1 MSYSTTNYTTAP
13 TSPNPYISRK
23 LNNIEE
29 AKMMKK
35 ERNNW
40 MKLYYKTLKWLEAM
54 IDVQKQVKDIMKIA
68 VEMNTTI
75 TEMEK
80 TILKAS
86 VNNRVINTI
95 NIIEVSKNLQY
106 LIQNDMENRV
116 FQVQWMLADE
126 LDIYK
131 ERGNDYVD
139 SNIWEIQNLFKEEE
153 NKREEEQ
160 VEDKEVILV
169 KPYEVS
175 KSSSLVT
182 TTSFIT
188 EEVENLI
195 KYIKFIWSPTQT
207 WLFQPPP
214 HYQSLKS
221 RGEQDPEVW
230 NEIMKALVD

>member
-1 MSYSTTNYTTAP
+1 
-13 TSPNPYISRK
+13 
-23 LNNIEE
+23 
-29 AKMMKK
+29 MKK

-195 KYIKFIWSPTQT
+195 KYIKFIRSLTQT
-207 WLFQPPP
+207 WLFQPPL

>member
-1 MSYSTTNYTTAP
+1 
-13 TSPNPYISRK
+13 
-23 LNNIEE
+23 
-29 AKMMKK
+29 
-35 ERNNW
+35 
-40 MKLYYKTLKWLEAM
+40 M

-106 LIQNDMENRV
+106 LIQNDLENRV

-139 SNIWEIQNLFKEEE
+139 SNI
-153 NKREEEQ
+153 
-160 VEDKEVILV
+160 
-169 KPYEVS
+169 
-175 KSSSLVT
+175 
-182 TTSFIT
+182 
-188 EEVENLI
+188 
-195 KYIKFIWSPTQT
+195 
-207 WLFQPPP
+207 
-214 HYQSLKS
+214 
-221 RGEQDPEVW
+221 
-230 NEIMKALVD
+230 